1 MPKLLIATTNAG
13 KIKEFEVLFQ
23 GLDIELV
30 GLKSVLDLQVV
41 PETGQTF
48 SENALI
54 KARGY
59 AAQSNLMTLAE
70 DSGLCCD
77 ALEGAPGVYSA
88 RFAGADCSD
97 EDNNAKLLKLLES
110 LPVNCRGAHYE
121 SHIAIVSASGDLIGA
136 CSGRVVGVIHAAPIG
151 DKGFGYD
158 PLFFYPPF
166 QKTFAQ
172 VELSEKNKVSHRFH
186 AMQKAKK
193 ILAGYLNLKN

>member
-23 GLDIELV
+23 GLDIEFV
-30 GLKSVLDLQVV
+30 GLKSISNLQVV

-48 SENALI
+48 AENALL

-88 RFAGADCSD
+88 RFAGADYSD
-97 EDNNAKLLKLLES
+97 EDNNVKLLKLLES

-136 CSGRVVGVIHAAPIG
+136 CSGRVGGVIHAAPIG